1 MFWRQLNQI
10 YNALHSNVQFI
21 NTAILEL
28 MRHKEKTLF
37 THIKRFYQKELIKL
51 NIKLD
56 FVSELTFKYMQGI
69 KILFDIG
76 LNFTVS

>member
-1 MFWRQLNQI
+1 MFWRQINQI
-10 YNALHSNVQFI
+10 YNALCSNVQFI

-69 KILFDIG
+69 RIWLILD
-76 LNFTVS
+76 

>member
-1 MFWRQLNQI
+1 MFWRQINQI
-10 YNALHSNVQFI
+10 YNALYSIVQFI

-28 MRHKEKTLF
+28 MRHKENTLF

-69 KILFDIG
+69 RILYDIG
-76 LNFTVS
+76 LNFTV

>member
-1 MFWRQLNQI
+1 MFWRQINQI
-10 YNALHSNVQFI
+10 YNALYSNVQFI

-28 MRHKEKTLF
+28 MRYKEKTLF

-56 FVSELTFKYMQGI
+56 FVTFKYMQGI
-69 KILFDIG
+69 RIWLILD
-76 LNFTVS
+76 

>member
-1 MFWRQLNQI
+1 MFWRHINQI
-10 YNALHSNVQFI
+10 YNALYSNVQFI

-69 KILFDIG
+69 RIWLILD
-76 LNFTVS
+76 